1 MEILLYVWVL
11 NQQQNITWKL
21 VQRRDAENAE
31 GSAEKTKKRPRKAN
45 RLPGWC
51 AECVN
56 PALFVQLV
64 FASLRLSPRLC
75 VSAVNGQPTTR
86 PAVRNRSA
94 PVRASRGWRGARN
107 CGRRLPGRA
116 TSM

>member
-75 VSAVNGQPTTR
+75 IAILKNFVILHKFHAALDSSATVACCAADMAVIATR
-86 PAVRNRSA
+86 PRSVRR
-94 PVRASRGWRGARN
+94 
-107 CGRRLPGRA
+107 
-116 TSM
+116 